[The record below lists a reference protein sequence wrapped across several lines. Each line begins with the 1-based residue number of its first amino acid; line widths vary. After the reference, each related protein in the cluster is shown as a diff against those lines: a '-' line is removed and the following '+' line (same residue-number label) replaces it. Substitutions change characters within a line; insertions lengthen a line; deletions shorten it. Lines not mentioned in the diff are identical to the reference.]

1 VIAWV
6 RQRSPAGRPGPPS
19 SGYVPQTGK
28 VVLADTAENL
38 LKNPQMR
45 AAYLGEP

>member
-1 VIAWV
+1 VL
-6 RQRSPAGRPGPPS
+6 
-19 SGYVPQTGK
+19 QTGK

-38 LKNPQMR
+38 LKHRQMR